1 MRIFRRNRVTIPC
14 LAGLTRESSRELLH
28 HRCGE
33 MPVLPLREGLTVRL
47 DEAADGQS
55 RHGGGPCAAMSS
67 RSAEQGI
74 GQGRART
81 PWNPGASG
89 WRQGRASPDAPAPP
103 RRPSFPQRA
112 AFAMSGPARRRRRN
126 SFGNRVTNRGLAGL
140 HCEGSQG
147 PSRSLGAD
155 VLTDG
160 LVERVELLLMGSRR
174 SARGSGAAAG
184 GPRRIAPPGGQRP
197 AGAHSGTPRATGGQ
211 TRSRR
216 PGPSGSGR
224 RLPSGAGPRSERG
237 SPGLLPMERGRAGSE
252 RRRGRV
258 AILTRPN
265 PFFISR
271 ERSPLQAFLR

>member
-1 MRIFRRNRVTIPC
+1 MRIFRRNRVTIQC

-28 HRCGE
+28 HWCGE
-33 MPVLPLREGLTVRL
+33 MPVVPLREGLTVRL

-55 RHGGGPCAAMSS
+55 RQGGGPGAAMGS

-140 HCEGSQG
+140 HCESSQG

-155 VLTDG
+155 VLADG

-197 AGAHSGTPRATGGQ
+197 GRCTLRDASGNGWADPLEA
-211 TRSRR
+211 SRTLRIR
-216 PGPSGSGR
+216 PASPLGR
-224 RLPSGAGPRSERG
+224 RASLRERL
-237 SPGLLPMERGRAGSE
+237 PGLLPMERGRAGSE